1 MGLTRAVLRHA
12 LTALRGRDLALWA
25 AGITFFAALAVV
37 PVLLLALRGAAG
49 LFGSDLVVDG
59 ARLLG
64 ESLPDAQRPGPA
76 LELLAASALD
86 ASWWVLASALLPASL
101 YGEGLRR
108 GLAQLAGEPAGAK
121 TGWLG
126 RLGFLP
132 VIAAAPLLMAAALA
146 VAPWVAPRY
155 REGGWSA
162 VWGVVVSFH
171 VDWVALS
178 VAIALVF
185 LATGPSALS
194 RAQAVVGGFAV
205 GAVLTGFLHGFL
217 LFLAIPVDWAF
228 PFAGLRVV
236 GAVAA
241 LGLWTYLLHL
251 VLLLGYRVLLSF
263 RAVVNDTTPRSSQ
276 PPEQQS

>member
-1 MGLTRAVLRHA
+1 MGLTRATLRHA

-37 PVLLLALRGAAG
+37 PVLLLALRGAAE
-49 LFGSDLVVDG
+49 LFGADLVLDG
-59 ARLLG
+59 TRLLAG
-64 ESLPDAQRPGPA
+64 ALPEAQRPGPA
-76 LELLAASALD
+76 LEQLATAALD
-86 ASWWVLASALLPASL
+86 ASWWALASALLPASL

-121 TGWLG
+121 TGWSG

-132 VIAAAPLLMAAALA
+132 VIAVSPLLIAAPLA
-146 VAPWVAPRY
+146 VAPHVAPQY
-155 REGGWSA
+155 RAGGWSA

-171 VDWVALS
+171 VDWIALS
-178 VAIALVF
+178 VAICLVF
-185 LATGPSALS
+185 LATGPSALT
-194 RAQAVVGGFAV
+194 RAQAVVGGFVA

-241 LGLWTYLLHL
+241 LGLWTYLLH
-251 VLLLGYRVLLSF
+251 VILLLGYRVLLSF
-263 RAVVNDTTPRSSQ
+263 RACEREHTRVAQ
-276 PPEQQS
+276 LAEQQS

>member
-1 MGLTRAVLRHA
+1 MRTARAVLRHA

-37 PVLLLALRGAAG
+37 PVLLLALRGAAV
-49 LFGSDLVVDG
+49 LFGPELVDDG

-64 ESLPDAQRPGPA
+64 DALPDAQRP
-76 LELLAASALD
+76 ASAVRALTD
-86 ASWWVLASALLPASL
+86 AALGASWPVLLSTLLPASL

-108 GLAQLAGEPAGAK
+108 GLLQIAGRPSGAK

-126 RLGFLP
+126 RVGFLP
-132 VIAAAPLLMAAALA
+132 VLLAAPLLMAAPLA
-146 VAPWVAPRY
+146 VAPSVAPDY
-155 REGGWSA
+155 RAGGWSA

-171 VDWVALS
+171 VDWVVLS
-178 VAIALVF
+178 VALCLVF
-185 LATGPSALS
+185 LATGPNLLP
-194 RAQAVVGGFAV
+194 RAVAVVGGFCA

-228 PFAGLRVV
+228 PFAGLRAV

-241 LGLWTYLLHL
+241 LGLWLYLLH
-251 VLLLGYRVLLSF
+251 VILLLAYRLLLSTH
-263 RAVVNDTTPRSSQ
+263 AVLRDR
-276 PPEQQS
+276 